1 MSEPETLES
10 FISAKFTALA
20 LSIPE
25 DDVSQDPLAVP
36 FFFVRAF
43 DTGKR
48 LIG

>member
-1 MSEPETLES
+1 MSEPETLET

-25 DDVSQDPLAVP
+25 DDVSQESSN
-36 FFFVRAF
+36 
-43 DTGKR
+43 TGQR